1 MTTDRS
7 YRRAVSTR
15 AALEELEACAG
26 SQFDPDVVRVLTEL
40 IRSGSVGLE
49 RQPQLVAIPASA

>member
-1 MTTDRS
+1 
-7 YRRAVSTR
+7 
-15 AALEELEACAG
+15 
-26 SQFDPDVVRVLTEL
+26 VVRVLTEL